1 MTGLRVEG
9 LRTVLHTGTPVVRD
23 VSFAVE
29 PGEIVG
35 LVGESGSGKTLT
47 ALSVAGLLPPAAEVA
62 GGKVFL
68 GNENLLD
75 LSERRRRV
83 VRGAGIAMIYQDP
96 MTALNPLMTVG
107 AQISEGLRA
116 HGISRREAQER
127 TLEVIAEVRLP
138 QPSAT
143 ARRYPHQLSGGQR
156 QRVMIAGALAMRPAV
171 LIADEPTTA
180 LDVTVQQQ
188 ILALVDDLR
197 RTHSL
202 GVLWITHDLGV
213 LAQVADR
220 VLVMYAGRI
229 VEAASTVDLFAAP
242 QHPYTAALLASIPP
256 TIGTDRGLLPQIGG
270 SPPDLAAL
278 PAGCPF
284 QPRCRQAE
292 DRCATVDPPLHS
304 IVGGHDAACLV
315 PSERWT

>member
-1 MTGLRVEG
+1 MTGLRAEG
-9 LRTVLHTGTPVVRD
+9 LRTDLHTGTPVVRD

-47 ALSVAGLLPPAAEVA
+47 ALSVAGLLPAAA
-62 GGKVFL
+62 RTTGGKVFL
-68 GNENLLD
+68 GNENVLG
-75 LSERRRRV
+75 LSERRRRAL
-83 VRGAGIAMIYQDP
+83 RGAGIAMIYQDP

-116 HGISRREAQER
+116 HGVSRREARER
-127 TLEVIAEVRLP
+127 TLEAIAEVRLP
-138 QPSAT
+138 QPAAT

-197 RTHSL
+197 RRHSL

-213 LAQVADR
+213 LAQIADR

-229 VEAASTVDLFAAP
+229 VETASTVDLFESP

-256 TIGTDRGLLPQIGG
+256 ATGIDRGPLPQIGG
-270 SPPDLAAL
+270 TPPELAAL

-284 QPRCRQAE
+284 QPRCPQAE
-292 DRCATVDPPLHS
+292 DRCQTVDPPLDS
-304 IVGGHDAACLV
+304 VASGHAAACLV

>member
-1 MTGLRVEG
+1 MTGLRVEE
-9 LRTVLHTGTPVVRD
+9 LRTVLKTGTAVVRD
-23 VSFAVE
+23 VSFTVE

-47 ALSVAGLLPPAAEVA
+47 ALSVAGLLPAAAEVT

-68 GNENLLD
+68 GNENLLE
-75 LSERRRRV
+75 LSERRRRAA
-83 VRGAGIAMIYQDP
+83 RGAGIAMIYQDP

-116 HGISRREAQER
+116 HGVSRTQARER
-127 TLEVIAEVRLP
+127 TLEAIAEVRLP
-138 QPSAT
+138 QPAVM

-156 QRVMIAGALAMRPAV
+156 QRMMIAGALAMRPAV

-202 GVLWITHDLGV
+202 GVLWITHDLAV
-213 LAQVADR
+213 LAQLADR

-229 VEAASTVDLFAAP
+229 VESASTVDLFESP
-242 QHPYTAALLASIPP
+242 RHPYTAALLASIPP
-256 TIGTDRGLLPQIGG
+256 ATGIERPPLPQIGG
-270 SPPDLAAL
+270 VPPDLAAL

-284 QPRCRQAE
+284 QPRCEHAE
-292 DRCATVDPPLHS
+292 DRCSVVDPPLDSVAAAHE
-304 IVGGHDAACLV
+304 AACLV
-315 PSERWT
+315 LPERWS